1 MKKILVLGAG
11 AMGSAFTVP
20 CLDNQNFVSLVGTHL
35 EDKFI
40 DQMMQNDNF
49 HPILNCKLPN
59 KLKLRKF
66 EKFAEEFKEKPDLI
80 VLGVNSKGIDW
91 AGNEIAKYYLP
102 EIPILLLTKGLTIIN
117 NQYETIA
124 EKLKQI
130 LKKNGSKKISISAVG
145 GPCLAS
151 GLANKVR
158 SSVVLANQNIET
170 VKYIGKMISTNY
182 YSTEFSDDL
191 IGVEVCAAVKNIYS
205 MIIGASK
212 GLCSLSA
219 SEEIKKKNYLNTAAS
234 LMYQSV
240 SEMVH
245 FTEFLKG
252 KEETVYGLSG
262 LGDLYVSSAGGRNS
276 KMGEYLGEGYDYL
289 TAKKK
294 FMPNDTIE
302 GAELAL
308 EVGPKIL
315 KEFEKDKFP
324 LMIGLIE
331 SICNNKKLEINWK

>member
-91 AGNEIAKYYLP
+91 AGNEIAKYYSP

-205 MIIGASK
+205 MVIGASK

-308 EVGPKIL
+308 EIGPKIL

>member
-59 KLKLRKF
+59 KLKLIKF

-91 AGNEIAKYYLP
+91 AGNEIAKYYSP

-170 VKYIGKMISTNY
+170 VKYIGKMVSTNY

-219 SEEIKKKNYLNTAAS
+219 DEEIKKKNYLNTAAS

-245 FTEFLKG
+245 FTRFLKG

-302 GAELAL
+302 GADLAL

>member
-35 EDKFI
+35 EDKFM

-91 AGNEIAKYYLP
+91 AGNEIAKYYSP

-205 MIIGASK
+205 MVIGASK

-302 GAELAL
+302 GADLAL

>member
-20 CLDNQNFVSLVGTHL
+20 CLDNENSVSLIGTHL
-35 EDKFI
+35 EDQFI
-40 DQMMQNDNF
+40 DQMVQNDNF
-49 HPILNCKLPN
+49 HPNLKCKLPT
-59 KLKLRKF
+59 KLKLRRF

-91 AGNEIAKYYLP
+91 AGNEISKYYTS
-102 EIPILLLTKGLTIIN
+102 EIPILLLTKGLTIID

-124 EKLKQI
+124 EKLKRI
-130 LKKNGSKKISISAVG
+130 LEKNGLKKINISAVG
-145 GPCLAS
+145 GPCLAA
-151 GLANKVR
+151 GLTNKVK
-158 SSVVLANQNIET
+158 SSVVLANQNIDI
-170 VKYIGKMISTNY
+170 VKSIGKMISTNY

-205 MIIGASK
+205 MIIGASR
-212 GLCSLSA
+212 GLCSSSA
-219 SEEIKKKNYLNTAAS
+219 SEEIKNNNYLNTAAS
-234 LMYQSV
+234 LMYQSI
-240 SEMVH
+240 SEMVY
-245 FTEFLKG
+245 FTKFLKG
-252 KEETVYGLSG
+252 KEETVYGLAG

-276 KMGEYLGEGYDYL
+276 KMGEYLGKGLDYKR
-289 TAKKK
+289 AKNE
-294 FMPNDTIE
+294 FMSNDTVE

-308 EVGPKIL
+308 EIGPKIL
-315 KEFEKDKFP
+315 KEFKKDKLP

>member
-20 CLDNQNFVSLVGTHL
+20 CLDNENSVSLIGTHL
-35 EDKFI
+35 EDQFI
-40 DQMMQNDNF
+40 DQMVQNDNF
-49 HPILNCKLPN
+49 HPNLKCKLPT
-59 KLKLRKF
+59 KLKLRRF

-91 AGNEIAKYYLP
+91 AGNEISKHYTS
-102 EIPILLLTKGLTIIN
+102 EIPILLLTKGLTIID

-124 EKLKQI
+124 EKLKRI
-130 LKKNGSKKISISAVG
+130 LEKNGLKKINISAVG
-145 GPCLAS
+145 GPCLAA
-151 GLANKVR
+151 GLTNKVK
-158 SSVVLANQNIET
+158 SSVVLANQNIDI
-170 VKYIGKMISTNY
+170 VKSIGKMISTNY

-205 MIIGASK
+205 MIIGASR
-212 GLCSLSA
+212 GLCSSSA
-219 SEEIKKKNYLNTAAS
+219 SEEIKNKNYLNTAAS
-234 LMYQSV
+234 LMCQSI
-240 SEMVH
+240 SEMVY
-245 FTEFLKG
+245 FTKFLKG
-252 KEETVYGLSG
+252 KEETVYGLAG

-276 KMGEYLGEGYDYL
+276 KMGEYLGKGLDYKR
-289 TAKKK
+289 AKNE
-294 FMPNDTIE
+294 FMSNDTVE

-308 EVGPKIL
+308 EIGPKIL
-315 KEFEKDKFP
+315 KEFKKDKLP

>member
-35 EDKFI
+35 EDKFM

-91 AGNEIAKYYLP
+91 AGNEIAKYYSP

-205 MIIGASK
+205 MLIGASK

-308 EVGPKIL
+308 EIGPKIL

>member
-20 CLDNQNFVSLVGTHL
+20 CLDNKNAVSLIGTHL
-35 EDKFI
+35 EDRFI

-49 HPILNCKLPN
+49 HPVLKFKLSS
-59 KLKLRKF
+59 KLKLRRF

-91 AGNEIAKYYLP
+91 AGNEISKYYTS
-102 EIPILLLTKGLTIIN
+102 EIPILLLTKGLTIID

-124 EKLKQI
+124 EKLKRI
-130 LKKNGSKKISISAVG
+130 LEKNGLKKINISAVG
-145 GPCLAS
+145 GPCLAA
-151 GLANKVR
+151 GLTNKVK
-158 SSVVLANQNIET
+158 SSVVLANQNIDI
-170 VKYIGKMISTNY
+170 VKSIGKMISTNY

-191 IGVEVCAAVKNIYS
+191 IGVEVCAAVKNIYT
-205 MIIGASK
+205 MIIGASR
-212 GLCSLSA
+212 GLCSSSA

-234 LMYQSV
+234 LMYQSI
-240 SEMVH
+240 SEMVY
-245 FTEFLKG
+245 FTKFLKG
-252 KEETVYGLSG
+252 KEETVYGLAG

-276 KMGEYLGEGYDYL
+276 KMGEYLGKGLEYKR
-289 TAKKK
+289 AKNE
-294 FMPNDTIE
+294 FMSNDTVE

-308 EVGPKIL
+308 EIGSKIL
-315 KEFEKDKFP
+315 QEFKKDKLP
-324 LMIGLIE
+324 LMIGLVE

>member
-20 CLDNQNFVSLVGTHL
+20 CLDNENTVSLIGTHL

-40 DQMMQNDNF
+40 DQLIQNDNF
-49 HPILNCKLPN
+49 HPVLNCKLSS

-66 EKFAEEFKEKPDLI
+66 EKFAEEFKEKPNLI
-80 VLGVNSKGIDW
+80 ILGVNSKGIDW
-91 AGNEIAKYYLP
+91 AGKEISKYYSS
-102 EIPILLLTKGLTIIN
+102 EIPILLLTKGLTVIN

-130 LKKNGSKKISISAVG
+130 LEKNGSKKPNISAVG
-145 GPCLAS
+145 GPCLAA
-151 GLANKVR
+151 GLANRIR
-158 SSVVLANQNIET
+158 SSVVLANQNIEI
-170 VKYIGKMISTNY
+170 VKSIGKMIATNY
-182 YSTEFSDDL
+182 YSTEISNDL
-191 IGVEVCAAVKNIYS
+191 VGVEVCAAVKNIYS

-212 GLCSLSA
+212 GLCSSSA
-219 SEEIKKKNYLNTAAS
+219 TEEVKNKNYLNTAAS
-234 LMYQSV
+234 LMYQSL
-240 SEMVH
+240 SEMVY
-245 FTEFLKG
+245 FTKCLKG
-252 KEETVYGLSG
+252 KEETVYGLAG

-276 KMGEYLGEGYDYL
+276 KMGKYLGEGYDYL

-308 EVGPKIL
+308 ELGPKIL
-315 KEFEKDKFP
+315 KEFDKKKLS
-324 LMIGLIE
+324 LMISLIE
-331 SICNNKKLEINWK
+331 TICNNKKFNFKWS

>member
-91 AGNEIAKYYLP
+91 AGNEIAKYYSA

>member
-20 CLDNQNFVSLVGTHL
+20 CLDNENAVSLIGTHL
-35 EDKFI
+35 EDRFI

-49 HPILNCKLPN
+49 HPVLNCKLSS

-66 EKFAEEFKEKPDLI
+66 EKFAEEFKEKPNLI
-80 VLGVNSKGIDW
+80 ILGVNSKGIDW
-91 AGNEIAKYYLP
+91 AGKEISKYYSS
-102 EIPILLLTKGLTIIN
+102 EIPILLLTKGLTVIN

-130 LKKNGSKKISISAVG
+130 LEKNGSKKPNISAVG
-145 GPCLAS
+145 GHCLAA
-151 GLANKVR
+151 GLANRIR
-158 SSVVLANQNIET
+158 SSVVLANQNIEI
-170 VKYIGKMISTNY
+170 VKSIGKIIATNY
-182 YSTEFSDDL
+182 YSTEISNDL
-191 IGVEVCAAVKNIYS
+191 VGVEVCAAVKNIYS

-212 GLCSLSA
+212 GLCSSSA
-219 SEEIKKKNYLNTAAS
+219 TEEVKNKNYLNTAAS
-234 LMYQSV
+234 LMYQSI
-240 SEMVH
+240 SEMVY
-245 FTEFLKG
+245 FTKCLKG
-252 KEETVYGLSG
+252 KEETVYGLAG

-276 KMGEYLGEGYDYL
+276 KMGKYLGEGYDYL

-308 EVGPKIL
+308 ELGPKIL
-315 KEFEKDKFP
+315 KEFDKEKLS
-324 LMIGLIE
+324 LMISLIE
-331 SICNNKKLEINWK
+331 TICNNKKFNFKWS

>member
-91 AGNEIAKYYLP
+91 AGNEIAKYYSP

-205 MIIGASK
+205 MVIGASK

-302 GAELAL
+302 GADLAL

>member
-91 AGNEIAKYYLP
+91 AGNEIAKYYSA

-130 LKKNGSKKISISAVG
+130 LKKNGSKKINISAVG

-205 MIIGASK
+205 MLIGASK

-245 FTEFLKG
+245 FTRFLKG

-308 EVGPKIL
+308 EIGPKIL

-331 SICNNKKLEINWK
+331 SICNNKKLEISWK

>member
-20 CLDNQNFVSLVGTHL
+20 CLDNENAVSLIGTHL

-49 HPILNCKLPN
+49 HPNLKCKLPS
-59 KLKLRKF
+59 KLKLKRF

-91 AGNEIAKYYLP
+91 AGNEISKYYTS
-102 EIPILLLTKGLTIIN
+102 EIPILLLTKGLTIID

-124 EKLKQI
+124 EKLKRI
-130 LKKNGSKKISISAVG
+130 LEKNGLKKINISAVG
-145 GPCLAS
+145 GPCLAA
-151 GLANKVR
+151 GLTNKVK
-158 SSVVLANQNIET
+158 SSVVLANQNIDI
-170 VKYIGKMISTNY
+170 VKSIGKMISTNY

-205 MIIGASK
+205 MIIGASR
-212 GLCSLSA
+212 GLCSSSA
-219 SEEIKKKNYLNTAAS
+219 SEEIKNKNYLNTAAS
-234 LMYQSV
+234 LMYQSI
-240 SEMVH
+240 SEMVY
-245 FTEFLKG
+245 FTKSLKG
-252 KEETVYGLSG
+252 KEETVYGLAG

-276 KMGEYLGEGYDYL
+276 KMGEYLGKGLDYKR
-289 TAKKK
+289 AKNE
-294 FMPNDTIE
+294 FMSNDTVE

-308 EVGPKIL
+308 EIGPKIL
-315 KEFEKDKFP
+315 KEFKKDKLP
-324 LMIGLIE
+324 LMIGLVE

>member
-91 AGNEIAKYYLP
+91 AGNEIAKYYSP

-170 VKYIGKMISTNY
+170 VKYIGKMVSTNY

-205 MIIGASK
+205 MVIGASK

-276 KMGEYLGEGYDYL
+276 KMGEYLGEGY
-289 TAKKK
+289 
-294 FMPNDTIE
+294 E
-302 GAELAL
+302 
-308 EVGPKIL
+308 
-315 KEFEKDKFP
+315 
-324 LMIGLIE
+324 IGRAHV
-331 SICNNKKLEINWK
+331 

>member
-35 EDKFI
+35 EDKFM

-59 KLKLRKF
+59 KLKLKKF
-66 EKFAEEFKEKPDLI
+66 EKFSEEFKEKPDLI

-205 MIIGASK
+205 MVIGASK

>member
-20 CLDNQNFVSLVGTHL
+20 CLDNENTVSLIGTHL

-40 DQMMQNDNF
+40 DQLIQNDNF
-49 HPILNCKLPN
+49 HPVLNCKLSS

-66 EKFAEEFKEKPDLI
+66 EKFAEEFKEKPNLI
-80 VLGVNSKGIDW
+80 ILGVNSKGIDW
-91 AGNEIAKYYLP
+91 AGKEISKYYSS
-102 EIPILLLTKGLTIIN
+102 EIPILLLTKGLTVIN

-130 LKKNGSKKISISAVG
+130 LEKNGSKKPNISAVG
-145 GPCLAS
+145 GPCLAA
-151 GLANKVR
+151 GLANRIR
-158 SSVVLANQNIET
+158 SSVVLANQNIEI
-170 VKYIGKMISTNY
+170 VKSIGKIIATNY
-182 YSTEFSDDL
+182 YSTEISNDL
-191 IGVEVCAAVKNIYS
+191 VGVEVCAAVKNIYS

-212 GLCSLSA
+212 GLCSSSA
-219 SEEIKKKNYLNTAAS
+219 TEEVKNKNYLNTAAS
-234 LMYQSV
+234 LMCQSI
-240 SEMVH
+240 SEMVY
-245 FTEFLKG
+245 FTKFLKG
-252 KEETVYGLSG
+252 KEETVYGLAG

-276 KMGEYLGEGYDYL
+276 KMGRYLGEGYDYL

-308 EVGPKIL
+308 ELGPKIL
-315 KEFEKDKFP
+315 KEFDKEKLS
-324 LMIGLIE
+324 LMISLIE
-331 SICNNKKLEINWK
+331 TICNNKKFNFKWS

>member
-20 CLDNQNFVSLVGTHL
+20 CLDNGNTVSLIGTHL

-40 DQMMQNDNF
+40 DQLIQNDNF
-49 HPILNCKLPN
+49 HPVLNCKLSS

-66 EKFAEEFKEKPDLI
+66 EKFAEEFKEKPNLI
-80 VLGVNSKGIDW
+80 ILGVNSKGIDW
-91 AGNEIAKYYLP
+91 AGKEISKYYSS
-102 EIPILLLTKGLTIIN
+102 EIPILLLTKGLTVIN

-130 LKKNGSKKISISAVG
+130 LEKNGSKKPNISAVG
-145 GPCLAS
+145 GPCLAA
-151 GLANKVR
+151 GLANRIR
-158 SSVVLANQNIET
+158 SSVVLANQNIEI
-170 VKYIGKMISTNY
+170 VKSIGKIIATNY
-182 YSTEFSDDL
+182 YSTEISNDL
-191 IGVEVCAAVKNIYS
+191 VGVEVCAAVKNIYS

-212 GLCSLSA
+212 GLCSSSA
-219 SEEIKKKNYLNTAAS
+219 TEEVKNKNYLNTAAS
-234 LMYQSV
+234 LMCQSI
-240 SEMVH
+240 SEMVY
-245 FTEFLKG
+245 FTKFLKG
-252 KEETVYGLSG
+252 KEETVYGLAG

-276 KMGEYLGEGYDYL
+276 KMGKYLGEGYDYL

-308 EVGPKIL
+308 ELGPKIL
-315 KEFEKDKFP
+315 KEFDKEKLS
-324 LMIGLIE
+324 LMISLIE
-331 SICNNKKLEINWK
+331 TICNNKKFNFKWS

>member
-91 AGNEIAKYYLP
+91 AGNEIAKYYSP

-130 LKKNGSKKISISAVG
+130 LKKNGSKKNSISAVG

-205 MIIGASK
+205 MLIGASK

>member
-20 CLDNQNFVSLVGTHL
+20 CLDNENSVSLIGTHL
-35 EDKFI
+35 EDQFI
-40 DQMMQNDNF
+40 DQMVQNDNF
-49 HPILNCKLPN
+49 HPNLKCKLPS
-59 KLKLRKF
+59 KLKLRRF

-91 AGNEIAKYYLP
+91 AGNEISKYYTS
-102 EIPILLLTKGLTIIN
+102 EIPILLLTKGLTIID

-124 EKLKQI
+124 EKLKRI
-130 LKKNGSKKISISAVG
+130 LEKNGLKKINISAVG
-145 GPCLAS
+145 GPCLAA
-151 GLANKVR
+151 GLTNKVK
-158 SSVVLANQNIET
+158 SSVVLANQNIDI
-170 VKYIGKMISTNY
+170 VKSIGKMISTNY

-205 MIIGASK
+205 MIIGASR
-212 GLCSLSA
+212 GLCSSSA
-219 SEEIKKKNYLNTAAS
+219 SEEIKNNNYLNTAAS
-234 LMYQSV
+234 LMYQSI
-240 SEMVH
+240 SEMVY
-245 FTEFLKG
+245 FTKFLKG
-252 KEETVYGLSG
+252 KEETVYGLAG

-276 KMGEYLGEGYDYL
+276 KMGEYLGKGLDYKR
-289 TAKKK
+289 AKNE
-294 FMPNDTIE
+294 FMSNDTVE

-308 EVGPKIL
+308 EIGPKIL
-315 KEFEKDKFP
+315 KEFKKDKLP

>member
-20 CLDNQNFVSLVGTHL
+20 CLDNENTVSLIGTHL

-40 DQMMQNDNF
+40 DQLIQNDNF
-49 HPILNCKLPN
+49 HPVLNCKLSS

-66 EKFAEEFKEKPDLI
+66 EKFAEEFKEKPNLI
-80 VLGVNSKGIDW
+80 ILGVNSKGIDW
-91 AGNEIAKYYLP
+91 AGKEISKYYSS
-102 EIPILLLTKGLTIIN
+102 EIPILLLTKGLTVIN

-130 LKKNGSKKISISAVG
+130 LEKNGSKKPNISAVG
-145 GPCLAS
+145 GPCLAA
-151 GLANKVR
+151 GLANRIR
-158 SSVVLANQNIET
+158 SSVVLANQNIEI
-170 VKYIGKMISTNY
+170 VKSIGKIIATNY
-182 YSTEFSDDL
+182 YSTEISNDL
-191 IGVEVCAAVKNIYS
+191 VGVEVCAAVKNIYS

-212 GLCSLSA
+212 GLCSSSA
-219 SEEIKKKNYLNTAAS
+219 TEEVKNKNYLNTAAS
-234 LMYQSV
+234 LMYQSL
-240 SEMVH
+240 SEMVY
-245 FTEFLKG
+245 FTKCLKG
-252 KEETVYGLSG
+252 KEETVYGLAG

-276 KMGEYLGEGYDYL
+276 KMGEYLGKGLEYKR
-289 TAKKK
+289 AKSE
-294 FMPNDTIE
+294 FMSNDTIE

-308 EVGPKIL
+308 EIGPNIL
-315 KEFEKDKFP
+315 KEFKKDKLP

>member
-91 AGNEIAKYYLP
+91 AGNEIAKYYSP

-205 MIIGASK
+205 MLIGASK

>member
-35 EDKFI
+35 EDKFM

-91 AGNEIAKYYLP
+91 AGNEIAKYYSP

-205 MIIGASK
+205 MVIGASK

-276 KMGEYLGEGYDYL
+276 KMGEYLGEGYNYL

-302 GAELAL
+302 GADLAL

>member
-20 CLDNQNFVSLVGTHL
+20 CLDNENTVSLIGTHL

-40 DQMMQNDNF
+40 DQLIQNDNF
-49 HPILNCKLPN
+49 HPVLNCKLSS

-66 EKFAEEFKEKPDLI
+66 EKFAEEFKEKPNLI
-80 VLGVNSKGIDW
+80 ILGVNSKGIDW
-91 AGNEIAKYYLP
+91 AGKEISKYYSS
-102 EIPILLLTKGLTIIN
+102 EIPILLLTKGLTVIN

-130 LKKNGSKKISISAVG
+130 LEKNGSKKPNISAVG
-145 GPCLAS
+145 GPCLAA
-151 GLANKVR
+151 GLANRIR
-158 SSVVLANQNIET
+158 SSVVLANQNIEI
-170 VKYIGKMISTNY
+170 VKSIGKIIATNY
-182 YSTEFSDDL
+182 YSTEISNDL
-191 IGVEVCAAVKNIYS
+191 VGVEVCAAVKNIYS

-212 GLCSLSA
+212 GLCSSSA
-219 SEEIKKKNYLNTAAS
+219 TEEVKNKNYLNTAAS
-234 LMYQSV
+234 LMYQSL
-240 SEMVH
+240 SEMVY
-245 FTEFLKG
+245 FTKCLKG
-252 KEETVYGLSG
+252 KEETVYGPAG

-276 KMGEYLGEGYDYL
+276 KMGKYLGEGYDYL

-308 EVGPKIL
+308 ELGPKIL
-315 KEFEKDKFP
+315 KEFDKEKLL
-324 LMIGLIE
+324 LMISLIE
-331 SICNNKKLEINWK
+331 TICNNKKFNFKWS

>member
-59 KLKLRKF
+59 KLKLKKF
-66 EKFAEEFKEKPDLI
+66 EKFSEEFKEKPDLI
-80 VLGVNSKGIDW
+80 VIGVNSKGIDW
-91 AGNEIAKYYLP
+91 AGNEIAKYYSA

-205 MIIGASK
+205 MVIGASK

-331 SICNNKKLEINWK
+331 SICNNKKLEISWK

>member
-20 CLDNQNFVSLVGTHL
+20 CLDNGNTVSLIGTHL

-40 DQMMQNDNF
+40 DQLIQNDNF
-49 HPILNCKLPN
+49 HPVLNCKLSS

-66 EKFAEEFKEKPDLI
+66 EKFAEEFKEKPNLI
-80 VLGVNSKGIDW
+80 ILGVNSKGIDW
-91 AGNEIAKYYLP
+91 AGKEISKYYSS
-102 EIPILLLTKGLTIIN
+102 EIPILLLTKGLTVIN

-130 LKKNGSKKISISAVG
+130 LEKNGSKKPNISAVG
-145 GPCLAS
+145 GPCLAA
-151 GLANKVR
+151 GLANRIR
-158 SSVVLANQNIET
+158 SSVVLANQNIEI
-170 VKYIGKMISTNY
+170 VKSIGKIIATNY
-182 YSTEFSDDL
+182 YSTEISNDL
-191 IGVEVCAAVKNIYS
+191 VGVEVCAAVKNIYS

-212 GLCSLSA
+212 GLCSSSA
-219 SEEIKKKNYLNTAAS
+219 TEEVKNKNYLNTAAS
-234 LMYQSV
+234 LMCQSI
-240 SEMVH
+240 SEMVY
-245 FTEFLKG
+245 FTKCLKG
-252 KEETVYGLSG
+252 KEETVYGLAG

-276 KMGEYLGEGYDYL
+276 KMGKYLGEGYDYL

-308 EVGPKIL
+308 ELGPKIL
-315 KEFEKDKFP
+315 KEFDKEKLS
-324 LMIGLIE
+324 LMISLIE
-331 SICNNKKLEINWK
+331 TICNNKKFNFKWS

>member
-35 EDKFI
+35 EDKFM

-91 AGNEIAKYYLP
+91 AGNEIAKYYSA